1 MDIRPIDANAL
12 LEKIRFREGPFAG
25 QREIFLIEGEPTLSL
40 NTLRDA
46 IYEDAVAHGL
56 WLAAELAA
64 VVECTQCGSEW
75 KENHVL
81 LRRW

>member
-25 QREIFLIEGEPTLSL
+25 QREIFLIEGEPTLTL

-46 IYEDAVAHGL
+46 IYQDAVAHGL
-56 WLAAELAA
+56 TSGVTDRIVA
-64 VVECTQCGSEW
+64 GMS
-75 KENHVL
+75 N
-81 LRRW
+81 